1 MKTLFATFAILASLL
16 LAAPAA
22 LACGE
27 ENTCN
32 NRPAVAGVDD
42 VPKTRSLKRK
52 VTKEECDENSCD

>member
-1 MKTLFATFAILASLL
+1 MRSLI
-16 LAAPAA
+16 AA
-22 LACGE
+22 LYAAALLTYLPSAVACAD
-27 ENTCN
+27 ENGCN